1 MSDPTTTN
9 TPLPASDPQPTYSTG
24 ELAQACGVTVRT
36 VQYYDEKS
44 LLSPSAHTEGGRRL
58 YSEADAAR
66 LRRILLLKSLGLRL
80 ADIRSVLASDVST
93 TVLRDILEAQD
104 ARLAAELQE
113 RSLAR
118 QRIATMIAS
127 LDATG
132 ELPAQ
137 TIPDMEAIMHSA
149 THTTSTTP
157 TTNTTPQPAPER
169 PSMWKSELAPFYK
182 TMLVVGIAI
191 DVVQVA
197 AIVWWV
203 TTGDWRPF
211 AIVMPLAVAAAA
223 LLVRAYRARTAYLCP
238 HCRRAFVP
246 RAAEWFFARHTP
258 TTRRVTCTH
267 CHTKD
272 WCAEVSIER
281 LDA

>member
-9 TPLPASDPQPTYSTG
+9 TPLPTAAHATYSTG

-137 TIPDMEAIMHSA
+137 TIPDMEAIMQNV
-149 THTTSTTP
+149 TTP
-157 TTNTTPQPAPER
+157 TTNTTPQPEPKR

-191 DVVQVA
+191 DVVEVA

-211 AIVMPLAVAAAA
+211 AIVMPLVVAAAA
-223 LLVRAYRARTAYLCP
+223 LLVRAYRAHTAYLCP

-272 WCAEVSIER
+272 WCAEVSIDR
-281 LDA
+281 LNA

>member
-1 MSDPTTTN
+1 MSDTTTTN
-9 TPLPASDPQPTYSTG
+9 APLPTAAHATYSTG

-137 TIPDMEAIMHSA
+137 TIPDMEAIMQNV
-149 THTTSTTP
+149 TTP

-211 AIVMPLAVAAAA
+211 AIVMPLVVAAAA

-272 WCAEVSIER
+272 WCAEVSIDR
-281 LDA
+281 LIA

>member
-1 MSDPTTTN
+1 MSDTTTTN
-9 TPLPASDPQPTYSTG
+9 APLPTAAHATYSTG

-137 TIPDMEAIMHSA
+137 TIPDMEAIMQNV
-149 THTTSTTP
+149 TTP

-191 DVVQVA
+191 DIVQVA

-211 AIVMPLAVAAAA
+211 AIVMPLVVAATA
-223 LLVRAYRARTAYLCP
+223 LLVRAYRAHTAYLCP

-272 WCAEVSIER
+272 WCAEVSIDR

>member
-1 MSDPTTTN
+1 MSDTTTTN
-9 TPLPASDPQPTYSTG
+9 APLHTAAHATYSTG

-104 ARLAAELQE
+104 ARLAAELEQ

-137 TIPDMEAIMHSA
+137 TIPDMEAIMQNV
-149 THTTSTTP
+149 TTP
-157 TTNTTPQPAPER
+157 TTNTAPQPAAER

-191 DVVQVA
+191 DIVQVA

-211 AIVMPLAVAAAA
+211 AIVMPLALAAAA
-223 LLVRAYRARTAYLCP
+223 LLVRAYRARTAYPCP

-281 LDA
+281 LNA

>member
-9 TPLPASDPQPTYSTG
+9 APLPTAAHATYSTG

-104 ARLAAELQE
+104 ARLARELQE

-137 TIPDMEAIMHSA
+137 TIPDMEAIMQNV
-149 THTTSTTP
+149 TTP
-157 TTNTTPQPAPER
+157 TTNTTPQPAAER

-182 TMLVVGIAI
+182 TMLAVGIAI
-191 DVVQVA
+191 DLVQVA

-211 AIVMPLAVAAAA
+211 AIVMPLALVVAA
-223 LLVRAYRARTAYLCP
+223 LLVRAYRAHTAYLCP

-258 TTRRVTCTH
+258 TTRRVTCTR
-267 CHTKD
+267 CHTKE

>member
-1 MSDPTTTN
+1 MSDTTTTN
-9 TPLPASDPQPTYSTG
+9 APLPTAAHATYSTG

-104 ARLAAELQE
+104 ARLARELQE

-137 TIPDMEAIMHSA
+137 TIPDMEAIMQNV
-149 THTTSTTP
+149 TTP
-157 TTNTTPQPAPER
+157 TTNTTPQPEPER

-182 TMLVVGIAI
+182 TMLAVGIAI
-191 DVVQVA
+191 DIVQVA

-211 AIVMPLAVAAAA
+211 AIVMPLALAAAA
-223 LLVRAYRARTAYLCP
+223 LLVRAYRTHTAYLCP

>member
-9 TPLPASDPQPTYSTG
+9 APLPTAAHATYSTG

-137 TIPDMEAIMHSA
+137 TIPDMEAIMQNV
-149 THTTSTTP
+149 TTP
-157 TTNTTPQPAPER
+157 TTNTTPQPEPEC

-191 DVVQVA
+191 DVAQVA

-211 AIVMPLAVAAAA
+211 AIVMPLVIAAAA

-272 WCAEVSIER
+272 WCAEVSIDR

>member
-9 TPLPASDPQPTYSTG
+9 APLPAAAHATYSTG

-137 TIPDMEAIMHSA
+137 TIPDMEAIMQNV
-149 THTTSTTP
+149 TTP

-191 DVVQVA
+191 DIVQVA

-211 AIVMPLAVAAAA
+211 AIVMPLVVAATAP
-223 LLVRAYRARTAYLCP
+223 LVRAYRAHTAYLCP

>member
-1 MSDPTTTN
+1 MSDTTTTN
-9 TPLPASDPQPTYSTG
+9 APLPTAAHATYSTG

-137 TIPDMEAIMHSA
+137 TIPDMEAIMQNV
-149 THTTSTTP
+149 TTP
-157 TTNTTPQPAPER
+157 TTNTTPQPEPER

-182 TMLVVGIAI
+182 TMLAVGIAI
-191 DVVQVA
+191 DIVQVA

-211 AIVMPLAVAAAA
+211 AIVMPLVVAATAP
-223 LLVRAYRARTAYLCP
+223 LVRAFRAHTAYLCP

-272 WCAEVSIER
+272 WCAEVSIDR
-281 LDA
+281 LNA

>member
-9 TPLPASDPQPTYSTG
+9 TPLPASVPQPTYSTG

-137 TIPDMEAIMHSA
+137 TIPDMEAIMQNA
-149 THTTSTTP
+149 TAP

-169 PSMWKSELAPFYK
+169 PSMWKSELAPLYK

-191 DVVQVA
+191 DLVQVA

-223 LLVRAYRARTAYLCP
+223 LLVRAYRAHTAYLCP

-281 LDA
+281 LNA

>member
-1 MSDPTTTN
+1 MPCAPIFKTAKNSD
-9 TPLPASDPQPTYSTG
+9 SSITG
-24 ELAQACGVTVRT
+24 T
-36 VQYYDEKS
+36 
-44 LLSPSAHTEGGRRL
+44 GR
-58 YSEADAAR
+58 YAA
-66 LRRILLLKSLGLRL
+66 I
-80 ADIRSVLASDVST
+80 
-93 TVLRDILEAQD
+93 
-104 ARLAAELQE
+104 
-113 RSLAR
+113 
-118 QRIATMIAS
+118 IATMIAS

-137 TIPDMEAIMHSA
+137 TSPDMEAIMQNV
-149 THTTSTTP
+149 TTP
-157 TTNTTPQPAPER
+157 TTNTTPQPEPER

-191 DVVQVA
+191 DVAQVA

-211 AIVMPLAVAAAA
+211 AIVMPLVVAATAP
-223 LLVRAYRARTAYLCP
+223 LVRAYRAHTAYLCP

-272 WCAEVSIER
+272 WCAEVSIDR